1 MSSRRCRTAPP
12 IPTACSDKPGSHR
25 PHRLARDQRAYCPTG
40 QAARDGIVLA
50 CGPWVKELRLTRFVD
65 PTRFDFYAMDCYRHV
80 VGTLVN
86 EKIQASN
93 DFDGTERRNRD
104 VGVP

>member
-1 MSSRRCRTAPP
+1 
-12 IPTACSDKPGSHR
+12 
-25 PHRLARDQRAYCPTG
+25 
-40 QAARDGIVLA
+40 
-50 CGPWVKELRLTRFVD
+50 
-65 PTRFDFYAMDCYRHV
+65 MDCYRHV

-86 EKIQASN
+86 EKIQAIN

>member
-1 MSSRRCRTAPP
+1 
-12 IPTACSDKPGSHR
+12 
-25 PHRLARDQRAYCPTG
+25 
-40 QAARDGIVLA
+40 
-50 CGPWVKELRLTRFVD
+50 VD

-93 DFDGTERRNRD
+93 DFDGTERRNGD